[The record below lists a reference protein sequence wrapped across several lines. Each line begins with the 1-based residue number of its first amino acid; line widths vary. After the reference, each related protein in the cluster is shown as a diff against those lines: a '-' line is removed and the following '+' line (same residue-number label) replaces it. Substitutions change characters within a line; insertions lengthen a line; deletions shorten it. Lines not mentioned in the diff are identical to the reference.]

1 MASAKLLLA
10 DSLSL
15 WNWLQ
20 ALTLGVLFGF
30 HGNSEIQKVQSS
42 NLTNLEIHVILLLV
56 GAMLPWRFI
65 IISGNK
71 T

>member
-1 MASAKLLLA
+1 MSIESSGVEESWQTLCLGLL
-10 DSLSL
+10 
-15 WNWLQ
+15 
-20 ALTLGVLFGF
+20 GILFGLL
-30 HGNSEIQKVQSS
+30 GSSEIQKVQSS

-65 IISGNK
+65 IISGNR